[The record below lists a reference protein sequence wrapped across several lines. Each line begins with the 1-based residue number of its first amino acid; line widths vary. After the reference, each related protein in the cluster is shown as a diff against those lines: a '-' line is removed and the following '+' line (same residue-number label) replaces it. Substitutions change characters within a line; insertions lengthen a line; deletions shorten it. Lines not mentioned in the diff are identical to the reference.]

1 MFQPHPVSHPHAPA
15 YPQQPVYAPPPSP
28 VNDMAARLAQLE
40 QLGTLKAQGILTD
53 AEFEEQKRRILR
65 S

>member
-1 MFQPHPVSHPHAPA
+1 MFQPHPASPPPVRA
-15 YPQQPVYAPPPSP
+15 YPQQPVYAAPPSP

-40 QLGTLKAQGILTD
+40 QLGTLKAQGILTE
-53 AEFEEQKRRILR
+53 AEFEEQKRRILG

>member
-1 MFQPHPVSHPHAPA
+1 MFQPHPVSRPHAPA
-15 YPQQPVYAPPPSP
+15 YPQQPVYVPPPSP

-40 QLGTLKAQGILTD
+40 QLGTLKSQGILTD